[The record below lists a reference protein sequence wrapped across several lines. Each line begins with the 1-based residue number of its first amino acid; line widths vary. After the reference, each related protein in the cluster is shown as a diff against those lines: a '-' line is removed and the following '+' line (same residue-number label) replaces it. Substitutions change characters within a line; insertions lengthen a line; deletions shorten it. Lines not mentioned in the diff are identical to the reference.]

1 MEPNSSRLEPNEVGA
16 ELQPGARSFG
26 SSVWNSE
33 TIGKP
38 IGGGLGAELWLGPL
52 LAPNGAVG
60 AELWRRKD
68 VGAELAPN

>member
-16 ELQPGARSFG
+16 ELEPGARPFG
-26 SSVWNSE
+26 SSVGNCKA
-33 TIGKP
+33 TVKP
-38 IGGGLGAELWLGPL
+38 MGGGLGAELWLGPL